1 MITPQEE
8 LDATICKTLTNLLK
22 SQADNSVLVSEASEQ
37 YGSSEEFFDGW
48 LPLSIAANNKVW
60 GYTDQELRTIRTAS
74 RIISNTNEIQKNCLS
89 HYRNFVIGE
98 GVSVDLFP
106 VGSAVE
112 LLSAGSN
119 TGKSNGKIKKLMENW
134 RLFANTNKLDA
145 RLRNAILRK
154 HRDGEVWFELF
165 PGKLVPALRF
175 VEPDFLFSSGKLGEK
190 SELGVITDGKDLETA
205 TGYEFEN
212 TNIQGSYRVIKPEN
226 IVVGKANVDFDA
238 PRGIPTGWPVFTNL
252 RRVEKLLVNTSIL
265 SAIHSAIAY
274 VRTTPGANQASVSK
288 MLAANRDT
296 SQARTSSSTGK
307 QYNTRG
313 IKGGTILSAN
323 DGTKYEFPA
332 HNADPSK
339 WIAVLDNELGHV
351 AAGWVL
357 PVKWL
362 LADEPTDPLTPGS
375 PVVANFR
382 SEQADMSTMI
392 SELFWKVQAMMGID
406 VEAVQAKFELMVDF
420 PNLAIGK
427 VLDEARVDDLALK
440 NGVVSPQEI
449 AQKYGRNYFVVRSNI
464 IAHRATR
471 QPGEVMP
478 GEQGN
483 TNTSP
488 DGLSKAGSTGQRTS
502 DPAGG
507 NNSI

>member
-1 MITPQEE
+1 
-8 LDATICKTLTNLLK
+8 
-22 SQADNSVLVSEASEQ
+22 
-37 YGSSEEFFDGW
+37 
-48 LPLSIAANNKVW
+48 
-60 GYTDQELRTIRTAS
+60 
-74 RIISNTNEIQKNCLS
+74 
-89 HYRNFVIGE
+89 
-98 GVSVDLFP
+98 
-106 VGSAVE
+106 
-112 LLSAGSN
+112 
-119 TGKSNGKIKKLMENW
+119 
-134 RLFANTNKLDA
+134 
-145 RLRNAILRK
+145 
-154 HRDGEVWFELF
+154 
-165 PGKLVPALRF
+165 
-175 VEPDFLFSSGKLGEK
+175 
-190 SELGVITDGKDLETA
+190 
-205 TGYEFEN
+205 
-212 TNIQGSYRVIKPEN
+212 
-226 IVVGKANVDFDA
+226 
-238 PRGIPTGWPVFTNL
+238 
-252 RRVEKLLVNTSIL
+252 
-265 SAIHSAIAY
+265 
-274 VRTTPGANQASVSK
+274 

-339 WIAVLDNELGHV
+339 WIAVLDNELSHV